1 MAVFKRGYE
10 RYNGPLTG
18 PVTRFLAVPRFVW
31 PKLLGQR
38 FVVILLVLS
47 LFWPLLCAG
56 FIYLSNHAD
65 LLPSLGSGGDD
76 GIRKML
82 AIDGKFFAIFMNV
95 QSTFAILL
103 AAIAGPGLIAPDLA
117 NNALPLYFARPLS
130 RWTYIGAR
138 MMVLFGVLS
147 LVTLIPGLFVFIM
160 QASLASTAWLQANW
174 FLGQGMVL
182 GFLLYI
188 VMVSLIAL
196 TCSAYVKWRVVA
208 GALVLAFFFVLA
220 GASQIINQVLRVEWG
235 SLLNPGF
242 AIYTVWC
249 ALLGVE
255 PLEDAPGAWDC
266 FTVLVL
272 MLGALLA
279 VLLRKLRPVEVVS

>member
-1 MAVFKRGYE
+1 MAVFRRGYQ
-10 RYNGPLTG
+10 RYDGPLTG
-18 PVTRFLAVPRFVW
+18 PVTRFMAIPRFAW
-31 PKLLGQR
+31 SKILSQR

-56 FIYLSNHAD
+56 FIYVSNHSD
-65 LLPSLGSGGDD
+65 LLPNLGGMQGPVATLLE
-76 GIRKML
+76 IN
-82 AIDGKFFAIFMNV
+82 GKFFAVFMNV

-103 AAIAGPGLIAPDLA
+103 AAIAGPGLVAPDLA
-117 NNALPLYFARPLS
+117 NNALPLYFARPMS

-138 MMVLFGVLS
+138 MMVLFGILS
-147 LVTLIPGLFVFIM
+147 LVTLIPGLFVFGM

-174 FLGQGMVL
+174 ALGQGLVL
-182 GFLLYI
+182 GFVLYI
-188 VMVSLIAL
+188 AMVSLVAL

-220 GASQIINQVLRVEWG
+220 GAAQMINQILRVEWG

-255 PLEDAPGAWDC
+255 AVEDAPGAWDC
-266 FTVLVL
+266 FAVL
-272 MLGALLA
+272 MVMLGGLLA

>member
-1 MAVFKRGYE
+1 MAVFRRGYE
-10 RYNGPLTG
+10 RYDGPLTG
-18 PVTRFLAVPRFVW
+18 PMTRFMAIPRFAW
-31 PKLLGQR
+31 GKILSQR

-56 FIYLSNHAD
+56 FVYVSNHAD
-65 LLPSLGSGGDD
+65 LLPNLGGMQGPMAKLLE
-76 GIRKML
+76 IN
-82 AIDGKFFAIFMNV
+82 GKFFAVFMNV

-103 AAIAGPGLIAPDLA
+103 AAIAGPGLVAPDLA
-117 NNALPLYFARPLS
+117 NNALPLYFARPMS

-138 MMVLFGVLS
+138 MMVLFGILS
-147 LVTLIPGLFVFIM
+147 LVTLVPGLFVFGM

-174 FLGQGMVL
+174 WLGQGLVV
-182 GFLLYI
+182 GFVLYI
-188 VMVSLIAL
+188 AMVSLVAL

-220 GASQIINQVLRVEWG
+220 GAAQMINQILRVEWG

-255 PLEDAPGAWDC
+255 AVEDAPGAWEC
-266 FTVLVL
+266 FAVL
-272 MLGALLA
+272 MLMLGGLLA

>member
-1 MAVFKRGYE
+1 MAVFRRGYE
-10 RYNGPLTG
+10 RYDGPLTG
-18 PVTRFLAVPRFVW
+18 PATRFMVFPRFAW
-31 PKLLGQR
+31 GKILGQR

-56 FIYLSNHAD
+56 FVYVSNHAD
-65 LLPSLGSGGDD
+65 LLPNLGGMQASIAKLLEINGN
-76 GIRKML
+76 
-82 AIDGKFFAIFMNV
+82 FFAVFMNV

-103 AAIAGPGLIAPDLA
+103 AAIAGPGLVAPDLA

-138 MMVLFGVLS
+138 MTVLFGILS
-147 LVTLIPGLFVFIM
+147 LVTLVPGLFVFGM
-160 QASLASTAWLQANW
+160 QASLASSAWLQANW
-174 FLGQGMVL
+174 ALGQGLVL
-182 GFLLYI
+182 GFVLYI
-188 VMVSLIAL
+188 AMVSLVAL

-220 GASQIINQVLRVEWG
+220 GAAQMINQILRVEWG

-255 PLEDAPGAWDC
+255 PVEDAPGAWDC
-266 FTVLVL
+266 FAVLIV
-272 MLGALLA
+272 MLAGLLA

>member
-1 MAVFKRGYE
+1 MAVFRRGYQ
-10 RYNGPLTG
+10 RYDGPLTG
-18 PVTRFLAVPRFVW
+18 PVTRFMAIPRFAW
-31 PKLLGQR
+31 SKILSQR

-56 FIYLSNHAD
+56 FIYVSNHAD
-65 LLPSLGSGGDD
+65 LLPNLGGMQGPVAALLE
-76 GIRKML
+76 IN
-82 AIDGKFFAIFMNV
+82 GKFFAVFMNV

-103 AAIAGPGLIAPDLA
+103 AAIAGPGLVAPDLA
-117 NNALPLYFARPLS
+117 NNALPLYFARPMS

-138 MMVLFGVLS
+138 MMVLFGILS
-147 LVTLIPGLFVFIM
+147 LVTLVPGLFVFGM

-174 FLGQGMVL
+174 ALGQGLVL
-182 GFLLYI
+182 GFVLYI
-188 VMVSLIAL
+188 AMVSLVAL

-220 GASQIINQVLRVEWG
+220 GAAQMINQILRVEWG

-255 PLEDAPGAWDC
+255 SVEDAPGAWDC
-266 FTVLVL
+266 FAVL
-272 MLGALLA
+272 MVMLGGLLA